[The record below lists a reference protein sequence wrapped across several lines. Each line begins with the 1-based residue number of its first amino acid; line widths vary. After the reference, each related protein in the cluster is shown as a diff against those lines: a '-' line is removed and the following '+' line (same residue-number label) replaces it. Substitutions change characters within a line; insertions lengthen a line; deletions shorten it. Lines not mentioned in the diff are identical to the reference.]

1 MAFALLVA
9 VHGAFAASRFVMG
22 RRRTPGNERAS
33 SAVGAVLV
41 ALMIAASAATVPRC
55 YALPKQDFVGA
66 RDFVE
71 RRVRPG
77 ETIVAVG
84 LAARVY
90 GGYFAPHWTAVQEYE
105 PLRQARQTHKN
116 TWLVYTLPIE
126 IRAFQPRVWKT
137 IERDFEVVKM
147 FPGTLGEGEVFVC
160 RERDPASR
168 Q

>member
-1 MAFALLVA
+1 MSSLV
-9 VHGAFAASRFVMG
+9 G
-22 RRRTPGNERAS
+22 TI
-33 SAVGAVLV
+33 LV

-55 YALPKQDFVGA
+55 YALPKQDFTGA

-90 GGYFAPHWTAVQEYE
+90 GGYFAPHWTAVQENDS
-105 PLRQARQTHKN
+105 LQQARRTHQG

-126 IRAFQPRVWKT
+126 MRAFQPRVWET
-137 IERDFEVVKM
+137 IERDFEIVKV

-160 RERDPASR
+160 RERDPTPPK
-168 Q
+168 

>member
-1 MAFALLVA
+1 M
-9 VHGAFAASRFVMG
+9 
-22 RRRTPGNERAS
+22 
-33 SAVGAVLV
+33 

-55 YALPKQDFVGA
+55 YALPKQDFIGA

-90 GGYFAPHWTAVQEYE
+90 GGYFAPHWTAIQEYE
-105 PLRQARQTHKN
+105 PLQQSRRTHEK

-137 IERDFEVVKM
+137 IERDFEVVKV

-160 RERDPASR
+160 RERDSTSPK
-168 Q
+168 